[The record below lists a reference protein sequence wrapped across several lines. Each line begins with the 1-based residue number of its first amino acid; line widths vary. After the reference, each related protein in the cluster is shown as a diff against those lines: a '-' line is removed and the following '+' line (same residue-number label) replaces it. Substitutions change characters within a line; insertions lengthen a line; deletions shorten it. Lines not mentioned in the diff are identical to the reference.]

1 MAKPTQIVPYL
12 SPLLRKLKR
21 GPAVTLPKDAG
32 MIIAY
37 TGIGKES
44 RIIEL
49 GSGSGFLTVQLAN
62 IVKEVISYEK
72 RKEFLDIAEANVKKC
87 GFENV
92 TFKNRD
98 VLAPNAIDEK
108 DGSFDLVFCDI
119 AEAEK
124 IVPHAHAALKQGG
137 FLAAHCLHVEQAKA
151 LVLEAL
157 KTFGEASMVER
168 IVREYEVRDFGTR
181 PKHMGIMHTAYLVFA
196 RK

>member
-92 TFKNRD
+92 TFKHRD
-98 VLAPNAIDEK
+98 VLEPNAIDEK

-157 KTFGEASMVER
+157 KTFGEASMVES